1 MLSELVTCNCVG
13 NLGGHA
19 ESNPRPSVEGVSLD
33 LVLRPLDQLYVSEL
47 AIAGQLHGRIVSA
60 CSSVCLSCGRAR
72 LLFKLLRKNKLD
84 QQEEMA
90 CMFLRKP

>member
-1 MLSELVTCNCVG
+1 
-13 NLGGHA
+13 
-19 ESNPRPSVEGVSLD
+19 
-33 LVLRPLDQLYVSEL
+33 VSEL